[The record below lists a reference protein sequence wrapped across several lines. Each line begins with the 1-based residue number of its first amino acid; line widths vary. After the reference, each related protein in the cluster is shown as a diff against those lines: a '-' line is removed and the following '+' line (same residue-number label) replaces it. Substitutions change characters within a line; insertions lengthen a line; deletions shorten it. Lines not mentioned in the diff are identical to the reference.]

1 MDRSSDQ
8 KEMENLPQSAQEF
21 IKLVIKKMGYRRS
34 VRRDVKAELTAHF
47 VDELRD
53 CTDQQQRQQKAQQ
66 LIEQFGDAKLLGILL
81 RRAKKR
87 CRPLWRTVV
96 ARTFQAIGIL
106 FLCLILYSAWFLTG
120 KPNIKVDYL
129 AIVNQKNKPL
139 LSGKDNAWPDYEKAI
154 MLFVEPSK
162 EMGEIEA
169 FKNWRSSYTSFA
181 ELNPEDRKKIRTWVE
196 DNNSAWQQYVQGSSK
211 PYSYRQILYSE
222 KDKEKWLLN
231 ILLPELGTLR
241 NLARLGIWRSRME
254 IYDGQKDSAVDECL
268 AVIRTGR
275 LWQSNRV
282 TIVEQ
287 LVGLALSNLG
297 HNEILYIISSRDID
311 SAKLQNIQQQILDIY
326 KDGFPALNFEGERM
340 MFMDII
346 QHTFTDSGLGGGH
359 LIPERMAL
367 FHEIIKPDIG
377 NTVPGRYD
385 GAEYTSAI
393 LLFTV
398 PAMYHARR
406 NKTIE
411 KVDEMYNQIDRTAK
425 MTPYHRHIN
434 DVNNVE
440 RVESLSKYRYFLVSM
455 FVPAFNRAS
464 ELVYRTRTSH
474 EATITILALQRYKL
488 KYGQYPE
495 GLSQLH
501 EQDYLHSIPLDPFS
515 DKPLLYKKTDEGFM
529 LYSVG
534 LDFKD
539 DGGVLGTDSKG
550 QKTIWA
556 DEGDAVFW
564 PVQK

>member
-1 MDRSSDQ
+1 MDRSSEQ
-8 KEMENLPQSAQEF
+8 KIIENLPQSAQEF

-34 VRRDVKAELTAHF
+34 ARRDVQAELTTHF
-47 VDELRD
+47 EDELRD
-53 CTDQQQRQQKAQQ
+53 CSDQQQRQQKAQR
-66 LIEQFGDAKLLGILL
+66 LIEQFGDVKLLGILL

-87 CRPLWRTVV
+87 CRPLWQTAV

-129 AIVNQKNKPL
+129 AIINKENEPV
-139 LSGKDNAWPDYEKAI
+139 LSGKDNAWPIYEKAI
-154 MLFVEPSK
+154 TLFVEPSK
-162 EMGEIEA
+162 ELEEIEA
-169 FKNWRSSYTSFA
+169 FKNWHSSYTSFA
-181 ELNPEDRKKIRTWVE
+181 ELNPEDRKKIRAWIE
-196 DNNSAWQQYVQGSSK
+196 DNNSAWQQYVQAGTK
-211 PYSYRQILYSE
+211 PYSYRQIHYNE
-222 KDKEKWLLN
+222 KDEGKWLLN

-241 NLARLGIWRSRME
+241 NLARVGIWRSRME
-254 IYDGQKDSAVDECL
+254 IYDGQTDSAVDECL

-275 LWQSNRV
+275 LWQSNRA

-297 HNEILYIISSRDID
+297 HSEILYIISSRDVD
-311 SAKLQNIQQQILDIY
+311 SDKLQNIRQQILDIY
-326 KDGFPALNFEGERM
+326 KNGFPEMNFEGEKM

-367 FHEIIKPDIG
+367 LQKITMPDTG
-377 NTVPGRYD
+377 NTVSGSYD
-385 GAEYTSAI
+385 DAEYISST

-406 NKTIE
+406 YKTVE
-411 KVDEMYNQIDRTAK
+411 KADEMYNQMGRIAR
-425 MTPYHRHIN
+425 MTPYQRHIN
-434 DVNNVE
+434 DVKSVKLTE
-440 RVESLSKYRYFLVSM
+440 PLSKYRYFLVSM
-455 FVPAFNRAS
+455 FVPTFNKAF
-464 ELVYRTRTSH
+464 ELVYRTRTFH
-474 EATITILALQRYKL
+474 EATVITLTLQRYKL
-488 KYGQYPE
+488 KHGQYPE
-495 GLSQLH
+495 SLSQLH
-501 EQDYLHSIPLDPFS
+501 ERGYLHSIPLDPFS
-515 DKPLLYKKTDEGFM
+515 DKPLVYKKTDEGFM

-534 LDFKD
+534 LDFED
-539 DGGVLGTDSKG
+539 DGGVLGTNREG